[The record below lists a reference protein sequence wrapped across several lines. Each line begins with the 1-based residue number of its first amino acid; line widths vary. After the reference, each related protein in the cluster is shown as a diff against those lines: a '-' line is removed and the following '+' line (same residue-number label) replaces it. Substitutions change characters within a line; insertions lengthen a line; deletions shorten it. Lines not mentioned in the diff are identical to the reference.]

1 MAWVPAHYTFNVFA
15 VPTFLTAVAVLVLA
29 IAVVIRERNSL
40 VSLVFCLLALSISVW
55 LLSFSWMYA
64 AVDAST
70 ALWWAKTA
78 YVGVVC
84 IPAAIYHF
92 TIAVLRLYGPR
103 KRQVWA
109 SWALSAA
116 FAAASVGTD
125 ALIPGLHHYWW
136 GFYPRYGWLGA
147 PYLIFFFGLMIVSL
161 HEYWHAD
168 QQATPGTVPWR
179 RARSLLVAFSILY
192 LGSVDYLAKYG
203 VPLYPFGY
211 VPVLAFVML
220 AARAIWR
227 YRLVDLTPAF
237 AAKQILRT
245 LCDPLVVLDQDGVIR
260 VANPAACQLF
270 QRSAGRVIGSRL
282 SELSSTL
289 LPSDRLE
296 ALMRTGGPQQYETTC
311 KGPSGPV
318 TLEVSVSVIWDR
330 RVIPVGIICI
340 GKDITT
346 HKRADEALEALN
358 ETLEQRV
365 AERSAAAEERARE
378 LANAN
383 AELDVVM
390 KDLQDANAR
399 LEQLSLL
406 DPLTELFNRRGLQQ
420 VLSRELRLTG
430 REGSSLLALLID
442 LDDFKR
448 VNNSLGY
455 PVGDAVLKEMAK
467 KLASAVRATDHVAR
481 IGGDEFMV
489 LLSRTRPV
497 EGLRIAEKIRL
508 AISGAP
514 LPISPEDTVTITASL
529 GLVEVSSKS
538 PALDEVVSQAHL
550 ALFRSKQAGKNQV
563 FYARQEAWTS
573 GGRRSTLL
581 DILATMR
588 RGDSFRVVM
597 QPIVRLGDLAPMGY
611 ELLSRLDVKEF
622 ETPDLFFPVA
632 LEANILTL
640 VDHHCFRTCIV
651 SVPSP
656 SARGRCHVN
665 LFPSTLI
672 NIPIQDLL
680 EAFRGNRAHG
690 TYCIELSERQIVGE
704 PSYLVEP
711 IAALKRAGILIGIDD
726 VGFGRS
732 SLESLIMLEPDLI
745 KIDKRCVQGI
755 AVDLSR
761 ARSLQRLLRL
771 AQALETDVVAE
782 GIESED
788 DFNALKNLGVTY
800 GQGYFLGYP
809 VDVRT
814 MPQELAHSARLEKR
828 PAVVQ
833 KRKRL
838 SSAPTSHVQ
847 HWDPSPSA

>member
-1 MAWVPAHYTFNVFA
+1 MVWDPAHYTVNVYA
-15 VPTFLTAVAVLVLA
+15 VPTLLTAAAVFLLA
-29 IAVVIRERNSL
+29 IAVVIRERASA
-40 VSLVFCLLALSISVW
+40 VSLIFFLPALSISIW
-55 LLSFSWMYA
+55 LFAFSWMYA
-64 AVDAST
+64 AIDASA
-70 ALWWAKTA
+70 ALWWAKAA
-78 YVGVVC
+78 YLGVAC
-84 IPAAIYHF
+84 IPAGIYHF
-92 TIAVLRLYGPR
+92 AVAVLRLYR
-103 KRQVWA
+103 SHKRQVWM
-109 SWALSAA
+109 SWALSAT
-116 FAAASVGTD
+116 FAVAALGTD
-125 ALIPGLHHYWW
+125 AMIPGLYRYTW
-136 GFYPRYGWLGA
+136 GFYPKYGWMGA
-147 PYLIFFFGLMIVSL
+147 LYLLFFFGVVVASL
-161 HEYWHAD
+161 RLYWRAYRV
-168 QQATPGTVPWR
+168 ATPGTVSWR
-179 RARSLLVAFSILY
+179 RFRSLLVAFAVLY
-192 LGSVDYLAKYG
+192 LGSFDYLAKYG
-203 VPLYPFGY
+203 IPLYPFGY
-211 VPVLAFVML
+211 LPVLAFAML

-237 AAKQILRT
+237 AAKQILKT
-245 LCDPLVVLDQDGVIR
+245 LCDPLVVLDQDGLVR
-260 VANPAACQLF
+260 VANQAACQLF
-270 QRSAGRVIGSRL
+270 HRSAGRVLGARL
-282 SELSSTL
+282 SELSPAF
-289 LPSDRLE
+289 LPMDRLE

-311 KGPSGPV
+311 DGASGAV

-330 RVIPVGIICI
+330 RINPVGIVCI

-346 HKRADEALEALN
+346 HKRADEALKAFN

-365 AERSAAAEERARE
+365 ADRSAAAEARAK
-378 LANAN
+378 
-383 AELDVVM
+383 ELDAVM
-390 KDLQDANAR
+390 KELQDANAR

-420 VLSRELRLTG
+420 TLSRELRLTG

-448 VNNSLGY
+448 INDSLGY
-455 PVGDAVLKEMAK
+455 PVGDVVLKEMAR
-467 KLASAVRATDHVAR
+467 KLAAVVRATDHVAR

-514 LPISPEDTVTITASL
+514 LPISPDDAVAVTASL
-529 GLVEVSSKS
+529 GLVEVSPKT
-538 PALDEVVSQAHL
+538 PALDDVVSRAHL
-550 ALFRSKQAGKNQV
+550 ALYRSKQAGKNQV
-563 FYARQEAWTS
+563 FYARQNAGS
-573 GGRRSTLL
+573 PGSRHSPLL
-581 DILATMR
+581 EILATMR
-588 RGDSFRVVM
+588 RGDRFRVVM
-597 QPIVRLGDLAPMGY
+597 QPIVRLGDRMQMGY

-640 VDHHCFRTCIV
+640 VDHHCFKACVV
-651 SVPSP
+651 SVPPLSP
-656 SARGRCHVN
+656 RTRCHVN

-680 EAFRGNRAHG
+680 EAFRGNAAAG
-690 TYCIELSERQIVGE
+690 TYCVELSERQIVGE

-732 SLESLIMLEPDLI
+732 SLESLIVLEPDLI

-755 AVDLSR
+755 ATDLSR

-782 GIESED
+782 GIETED
-788 DFNALKNLGVTY
+788 DFNALKNLGVAY
-800 GQGYFLGYP
+800 GQGFFLGHP

-814 MPQELAHSARLEKR
+814 RAASSTALEKQS
-828 PAVVQ
+828 VVVE

-838 SSAPTSHVQ
+838 PSTDACRIR
-847 HWDPSPSA
+847 HWDPSRPR